1 MFNKNKLVKAL
12 ENKKWSAYKLWKV
25 SGVSQSVISDII
37 NGKVKNP
44 TVKTLSKIADA
55 LGVSVNEFFDGENI
69 ETTKEKTD
77 KSIKEDL
84 PVIPEE
90 FTKPDEARA
99 YVDKHQIFGANGFDS
114 DKLSD
119 DEILEFANELLK
131 QMELISFKYKK

>member
-55 LGVSVNEFFDGENI
+55 LGVSVNEFFDGEDCNSTTNEKYIDKDIRRI
-69 ETTKEKTD
+69 ERARKKMNPKDKEKMM
-77 KSIKEDL
+77 K
-84 PVIPEE
+84 
-90 FTKPDEARA
+90 
-99 YVDKHQIFGANGFDS
+99 
-114 DKLSD
+114 
-119 DEILEFANELLK
+119 ILEA
-131 QMELISFKYKK
+131 SFEDYFDED